1 MPGGRRIE
9 STSRSGAGRTDLEGE
24 ASMPPSPALP
34 AVTRRVIL
42 GIAFAIGLVV
52 ASWQQPTLVRA
63 ADNPAADTAAG
74 GSAAASTAAA
84 APAPAK
90 VPAEVAAN
98 ASPVA
103 ADGGDK
109 AGADKADA
117 TISISPHGVDVVTRS
132 EDGATSNKHID
143 VRRGRVEVQGFGN
156 DRVYDSFEQFMR
168 EAPGTALF
176 AFLIVTV
183 VFLVP
188 LLAIA
193 LLVWYK
199 IRRTRM
205 QHEAMLKLAERGV
218 VSPTAAMEA
227 LAGGSSPAATMD
239 SLARA
244 AATSGAAPG
253 AAATSGSAPLYEQ
266 ARQLRRRTA
275 WSDLRKGVILI
286 AVGLGLSAFSM
297 FDDGTPNSVGLVC
310 LFLGI
315 GYCVLWYFQDRPADP
330 NQLPPAPPGGA

>member
-1 MPGGRRIE
+1 MQ
-9 STSRSGAGRTDLEGE
+9 
-24 ASMPPSPALP
+24 PSPVLP
-34 AVTRRVIL
+34 ALTRRLVL
-42 GIAFAIGLVV
+42 GVALATGLAF
-52 ASWQQPTLVRA
+52 ASWQAPSLVRA
-63 ADNPAADTAAG
+63 ADAPPAEAA
-74 GSAAASTAAA
+74 AAASSPGAS
-84 APAPAK
+84 APAESTPTPPPA
-90 VPAEVAAN
+90 AQGGT
-98 ASPVA
+98 SG
-103 ADGGDK
+103 DGAGDV
-109 AGADKADA
+109 D
-117 TISISPHGVDVVTRS
+117 IVISPHGVKVAPSSGGNQDKR
-132 EDGATSNKHID
+132 ID
-143 VRRGRVEVQGFGN
+143 VRPGHVTVQGFGRN
-156 DRVYDSFEQFMR
+156 REYDSFEQFVR
-168 EAPGTALF
+168 DAPGTALF

-227 LAGGSSPAATMD
+227 LAGGASPAATMD

-244 AATSGAAPG
+244 AATSAPASG
-253 AAATSGSAPLYEQ
+253 AAAAGANAPLYEQ

-286 AVGLGLSAFSM
+286 AIGLGLSAFSM

-315 GYCVLWYFQDRPADP
+315 GYCVLWYFQDRPPTGP
-330 NQLPPAPPGGA
+330 NQIPPAPPGGA

>member
-1 MPGGRRIE
+1 
-9 STSRSGAGRTDLEGE
+9 
-24 ASMPPSPALP
+24 MPPSPALP
-34 AVTRRVIL
+34 PVTRRVIL

-63 ADNPAADTAAG
+63 ADNPVADTPATNNATN
-74 GSAAASTAAA
+74 AAAA
-84 APAPAK
+84 APAPANGPATT
-90 VPAEVAAN
+90 PAEVAAN

-103 ADGGDK
+103 PESGDK

-117 TISISPHGVDVVTRS
+117 TISISPHGVDVITRS

-143 VRRGRVEVQGFGN
+143 VHRGRVEVQGFGD

-227 LAGGSSPAATMD
+227 LAGGASPAATMD

-253 AAATSGSAPLYEQ
+253 AAAAPGSAPLYEQ

-286 AVGLGLSAFSM
+286 AVGVGLSAYSM
-297 FDDGTPNSVGLVC
+297 FDDGTPNGAGLIL

-315 GYCVLWYFQDRPADP
+315 GYCVLWYFQDRPVDP
-330 NQLPPAPPGGA
+330 TQLPPAPPGGA